1 MRQMRRDTRELGRSI
16 TRGAS
21 VLVAALGVTSGG
33 AGAQDVAPVA
43 AVATPVTA
51 AVPLAAEVPVAVG
64 ESLTYRASFGRIHA
78 GTARMAVDGIEV
90 VRGRPAYHVVFT
102 LDGGIPFLRVRDRY
116 ESWIDVETL
125 ASLRHRQVISEGRY
139 KRTTTYEIY
148 PERVAYRRDADSLEA
163 SVKNPL
169 DDASFL
175 YAVRVAAVRVGET
188 RREDRYFRPDRN
200 PVLLSGVR
208 HDTVTVPAGSFPAV
222 VVAPSIRAK
231 GIFAEGGA
239 ALVWFSD
246 DARRYPVRVESRFAG
261 IGITLVLQ
269 SVVAGE
275 PATAATIAAAQP
287 VGGRDDSARR

>member
-1 MRQMRRDTRELGRSI
+1 MRGTSL
-16 TRGAS
+16 
-21 VLVAALGVTSGG
+21 LLAALGGTMGG
-33 AGAQDVAPVA
+33 APAPRAAGAQEVAAPTSAAPV
-43 AVATPVTA
+43 PF
-51 AVPLAAEVPVAVG
+51 AVG
-64 ESLTYRASFGRIHA
+64 ESLTYKASFGRIHA

-125 ASLRHRQVISEGRY
+125 ASLRHRQVISEGHY

-148 PERVAYRRDADSLEA
+148 PERVAYRRDADTLEA
-163 SVKNPL
+163 SVRDPL

-208 HDTVTVPAGSFPAV
+208 RDTVKVPAGSFPSV
-222 VVAPSIRAK
+222 VVAPSIKAK

-246 DARRYPVRVESRFAG
+246 DERRYPVRVESRFAG

-269 SVVAGE
+269 SVTAGE
-275 PATAATIAAAQP
+275 PGLAAAALAAATQPAGDRDGPARIASRQ
-287 VGGRDDSARR
+287 

>member
-1 MRQMRRDTRELGRSI
+1 MRQMRQDTRRLI

-21 VLVAALGVTSGG
+21 LFLAALAGHSGG
-33 AGAQDVAPVA
+33 ARAQEDAAATPAPV
-43 AVATPVTA
+43 PF
-51 AVPLAAEVPVAVG
+51 AVG
-64 ESLTYRASFGRIHA
+64 ESLTYKASFGRLHA

-125 ASLRHRQVISEGRY
+125 ASLRHRQVIAEGRY

-175 YAVRVAAVRVGET
+175 YAVRAAAVQVGET

-208 HDTVTVPAGSFPAV
+208 RDTVKVPAGSFPSV
-222 VVAPSIRAK
+222 VVAPSIKAK
-231 GIFAEGGA
+231 GIFGEGGS

-269 SVVAGE
+269 SVTPGE
-275 PATAATIAAAQP
+275 PATAATIASAAAAMP
-287 VGGRDDSARR
+287 

>member
-1 MRQMRRDTRELGRSI
+1 MRDTMRRAFHSMTTTAGVLLAL
-16 TRGAS
+16 TGA
-21 VLVAALGVTSGG
+21 AAPPT
-33 AGAQDVAPVA
+33 AGAQGAPGAPV
-43 AVATPVTA
+43 TPA
-51 AVPLAAEVPVAVG
+51 AVPFAVG
-64 ESLTYRASFGRIHA
+64 ETLTYRASFGRLRA
-78 GTARMAVDGIEV
+78 GTARMTVEGIEV

-102 LDGGIPFLRVRDRY
+102 LEGGIPLLRVRDRY

-125 ASLRHRQVISEGRY
+125 ASLRHRQDISEGRY

-148 PERVAYRRDADSLEA
+148 PDRVAYRRDADSLEA
-163 SVKNPL
+163 SVRDPL

-175 YAVRVAAVRVGET
+175 YAVRVASVRVGET

-200 PVLLSGVR
+200 PVLLAGVR
-208 HDTVTVPAGSFPAV
+208 HDTVTTPAGSFPSV

-269 SVVAGE
+269 SVTPGEGAAG
-275 PATAATIAAAQP
+275 PALASAARAEGA
-287 VGGRDDSARR
+287 GR